1 MSRDLL
7 VLVPDRSIEAVME
20 VLLTEKHE
28 HQLRIRSVSFEILR
42 HHRKDPGIRSEAPE
56 ILKIYHREFSR
67 VLIILDHR
75 GSGFEGEPEELE
87 ERIKESVIRG
97 GLWREDG
104 VEVVVIAPELEAWV
118 WGAVD
123 VFPKVFGGKHA
134 GVKDKPGDPKGEF
147 ERFIRDVVKRPYSSS
162 IFREI
167 AGRVSRRHI
176 DRCRDRSFRRLVDTL
191 RRWFPGGSSS

>member
-56 ILKIYHREFSR
+56 TLKIYRQEFSR

-87 ERIKESVIRG
+87 
-97 GLWREDG
+97 
-104 VEVVVIAPELEAWV
+104 AWV

-123 VFPKVFGGKHA
+123 VFPEVFGGKHA
-134 GVKDKPGDPKGEF
+134 GVKDKPGDPKREF
-147 ERFIRDVVKRPYSSS
+147 EGFIRDVVKRPYSSS